1 MFSNLSFKL
10 GFKTLPPHL
19 STYDRGGGMQ
29 AKLANLAL
37 NYVYSLGKAYGK
49 KLL

>member
-1 MFSNLSFKL
+1 MFSNLSFKPSL
-10 GFKTLPPHL
+10 KHYPPICLP
-19 STYDRGGGMQ
+19 TIGGGGMQ